1 MLLCNWVQ
9 ISLARYYLKYYSI
22 TGDTKVMYYK
32 IQVAFG
38 TDFTK
43 IWTAESLGIEVPEES
58 RLNVLN
64 YAINSSL
71 QALELTFTSIYPPL
85 NQVEL

>member
-1 MLLCNWVQ
+1 M
-9 ISLARYYLKYYSI
+9 
-22 TGDTKVMYYK
+22 
-32 IQVAFG
+32 AFG